1 MLKKCLFF
9 FCLLSLAALAGCS
22 SATKFSHFQI
32 EETDTALV
40 ATGEVSLQGEDGV
53 LLTIQ
58 ALEPFSTTL
67 HLTYSKEAGDV
78 TVALGDAQQASLAFG
93 AVDDTTADIPV
104 SLAEGRN
111 DISLSGGG
119 CQVAYTAVLDVSD
132 FSLVESFGTG
142 TTR

>member
-1 MLKKCLFF
+1 MMKKILRFL
-9 FCLLSLAALAGCS
+9 CLLSLAALAGCAG
-22 SATKFSHFQI
+22 ATTFSDFQV

-40 ATGEVSLQGEDGV
+40 ATGQVSLQGEDGV

-78 TVALGDAQQASLAFG
+78 SAVLGDARQASLESG
-93 AVDDTTADIPV
+93 AAEDATADIPV

-119 CQVAYTAVLDVSD
+119 CQVTYSAVLDVPD